1 MVRVELLPFGRV
13 IVLRFPPRLVLA
25 ASVLGVFAASSGTAL
40 SMPERVEDAVPIP
53 DIAPAAQPQAQGPAP
68 AEPVA
73 SGGPAITGAQIAAL
87 ALAPAR
93 DRAAAL
99 IKEQAEAEEERDR
112 AERDSDDG
120 DRWDELR
127 DEIRE
132 ACDDGRIRGQ
142 ICRSS

>member
-1 MVRVELLPFGRV
+1 V
-13 IVLRFPPRLVLA
+13 IFVRFPPRLVLA
-25 ASVLGVFAASSGTAL
+25 ASAIGMVAASSGAVL
-40 SMPERVEDAVPIP
+40 LMPGSTEAAAVPVPEI
-53 DIAPAAQPQAQGPAP
+53 ISPAQQQAPAP

-73 SGGPAITGAQIAAL
+73 TPGPAITGAQIAAL

-99 IKEQAEAEEERDR
+99 IEEEARADAER
-112 AERDSDDG
+112 AERREDDD
-120 DRWDELR
+120 DRWDDLR

-142 ICRSS
+142 ICRSG

>member
-1 MVRVELLPFGRV
+1 VELLPGGKV
-13 IVLRFPPRLVLA
+13 IVVRFPPRLVLA
-25 ASVLGVFAASSGTAL
+25 ASALGMVAASSGAVL
-40 SMPERVEDAVPIP
+40 LMPEPTEARAVPVPEITSP
-53 DIAPAAQPQAQGPAP
+53 QQQQAPAPV
-68 AEPVA
+68 EPVA
-73 SGGPAITGAQIAAL
+73 APAPGITGAQIAAI

-99 IKEQAEAEEERDR
+99 IEEQAEAEQER
-112 AERDSDDG
+112 AERRADDD

-142 ICRSS
+142 ICRSN

>member
-1 MVRVELLPFGRV
+1 MVVV
-13 IVLRFPPRLVLA
+13 RFPPRLVLA
-25 ASVLGVFAASSGTAL
+25 ASALGMVAASSGAVL
-40 SMPERVEDAVPIP
+40 LMPGNAADTAVPLPEITSP
-53 DIAPAAQPQAQGPAP
+53 TYQQQAPAP
-68 AEPVA
+68 AEPAA
-73 SGGPAITGAQIAAL
+73 SSRPTITGAQIAAL

>member
-1 MVRVELLPFGRV
+1 VLL
-13 IVLRFPPRLVLA
+13 
-25 ASVLGVFAASSGTAL
+25 
-40 SMPERVEDAVPIP
+40 MPGNAEDTAVPVPEITS
-53 DIAPAAQPQAQGPAP
+53 PADQQQAPAP
-68 AEPVA
+68 AEPAVSA
-73 SGGPAITGAQIAAL
+73 GPSITGAQIAAL

-99 IKEQAEAEEERDR
+99 IEAQARAKAEEARDERR
-112 AERDSDDG
+112 AGDG